1 MWCGGLT
8 RNTANTNTPF
18 SENNTT
24 RKFVVGF
31 VAFSLVVAVSKR
43 QRFVMILL
51 LARLE
56 EKIREGFDYY
66 SALISTVSAI
76 NALFFSSFSII
87 LPPPLLLVN
96 SSTCREESMPFLPN
110 CLAILKLP
118 SNEKDSLSWP
128 PPPNQMQLPH
138 YNQHANKAKT
148 AKSKRGRGRE
158 RRGEREKRGE

>member
-87 LPPPLLLVN
+87 LPPLAPRQLLHV
-96 SSTCREESMPFLPN
+96 SRGKH
-110 CLAILKLP
+110 AI
-118 SNEKDSLSWP
+118 SAELSRDP
-128 PPPNQMQLPH
+128 QAAL
-138 YNQHANKAKT
+138 
-148 AKSKRGRGRE
+148 
-158 RRGEREKRGE
+158 